1 MDQLS
6 DTMKVIIGVV
16 AAAVVIG
23 VIVAVVTIVRNRG
36 TAATTSTFDGL
47 DNAIT
52 EFNN

>member
-23 VIVAVVTIVRNRG
+23 AIVAVVMIVRDRG
-36 TAATTSTFDGL
+36 TAATTNTFDSL
-47 DNAIT
+47 DGAIT